1 VRQTYA
7 VKNGKL
13 MVSVTRAIAETAI
26 KSGHRPLNLVEV
38 AAMVPIRPDLP
49 ARDRQHPTQSLDAPS
64 QRVGV
69 PTMYDLP
76 SDDPEEPRLPDEFY
90 DL

>member
-1 VRQTYA
+1 
-7 VKNGKL
+7 L
-13 MVSVTRAIAETAI
+13 
-26 KSGHRPLNLVEV
+26 
-38 AAMVPIRPDLP
+38 
-49 ARDRQHPTQSLDAPS
+49 
-64 QRVGV
+64 

>member
-1 VRQTYA
+1 
-7 VKNGKL
+7 
-13 MVSVTRAIAETAI
+13 MVS
-26 KSGHRPLNLVEV
+26 
-38 AAMVPIRPDLP
+38 IRPDLP